1 MRPVMTRR
9 GHRTSCSL
17 PDESW
22 LRTALPNGARS
33 YPPATVAPKQEAGSG
48 PDKAPFTAPLRPSR
62 DVVARRL
69 DEETVLVHLRTN
81 SIFALN
87 RTGARL
93 WELLE
98 AGHDRAEIRKRMLAE
113 FDVGEAELDH
123 EIERI
128 LESLA
133 SERLLESEDERA
145 APRPHG

>member
-1 MRPVMTRR
+1 
-9 GHRTSCSL
+9 
-17 PDESW
+17 
-22 LRTALPNGARS
+22 
-33 YPPATVAPKQEAGSG
+33 
-48 PDKAPFTAPLRPSR
+48 
-62 DVVARRL
+62 VVARRL

-98 AGHDRAEIRKRMLAE
+98 AGHDRPEIRKRMLAE
-113 FDVGEAELDH
+113 FDVGEAELDQ

-133 SERLLESEDERA
+133 SERLLESEDESA